1 MRIIS
6 MFSSAWGAPVLLVL
20 ATGICAGQ
28 TQNLS
33 GNWHLN
39 VEKSHWSSATKPV
52 SVVLVIDHHEPQLKY
67 TGTVTYANEDERSF
81 GFDGAFD
88 GKPYRMSRSFGE
100 GSITLH
106 RVDAWTVESSFRSD
120 DGQFTETAHTTI
132 SRDGKTLTRKLTA
145 RSPGGNTSWTEI
157 YEKR

>member
-1 MRIIS
+1 MRIS
-6 MFSSAWGAPVLLVL
+6 SVFSSAWVAPLLIVL
-20 ATGICAGQ
+20 ASGVCAGQ
-28 TQNLS
+28 ARNLS

-39 VEKSHWSSATKPV
+39 VEKSSWSSATKPV
-52 SVVLVIDHHEPQLKY
+52 SVVLAIDHREPQLKY
-67 TGTVTYANEDERSF
+67 SGTVTYANEEERSF
-81 GFDGAFD
+81 GFDGALD

-106 RVDAWTVESSFRSD
+106 RVDVRTVESSFRSD
-120 DGQFTETAHTTI
+120 DGQFTETARTTV